1 MPNELA
7 NQTSPYLLQHA
18 NNPVNWFPW
27 GKEALEI
34 ASREDKPI
42 FLSIGYAACH
52 WCHVM
57 AHESFEDPETARL
70 MNENFVNIKVDREER
85 PDLDSIYMNAVV
97 AMTGQGGWP
106 MSVFLTPSGQPFYG
120 GTYFP
125 PVPRYNMPAFREVLV
140 SIARIWKEDRQQVFK
155 ASTPLVAHLRQSIGQ
170 EPQPTSTP
178 ALSDLAQAVQ
188 KLSASYDWQYGG
200 WGRAPRFPAP
210 LTIEFLLQ
218 QGARG
223 QVESVEIAS
232 HALRTMQR
240 GGMYDVIGGGFHR
253 YSTDNHW
260 LVPHFE
266 KMLYDNA
273 QLALSYLHAYLL
285 SGNASFR
292 QTSEETL
299 DFLLREMVHPEGGFF
314 SSLDADSEGKEGN
327 FYVWDLAEIQ
337 AVLRDPDD
345 YQLFLRAYAL
355 PPQGNFEGKIILQRS
370 ADNEELAHLLDLPPA
385 ALQARLTA
393 CHRQLRDARDRRIH
407 PNLDDKVL
415 TAWNALTIRALAEAA
430 RNLNRSDYLA
440 AAQKSASF
448 LLEHLYLDGR
458 LYRSWREGQTR
469 HNAYLEDY
477 ASLSLALLA
486 LYQADPNPRWFDW
499 AKRLTVEMR
508 TGFSD
513 PDGGF
518 FDTHIEQDALIVRPK
533 DLQDNATPSGNA
545 LAALALLVMA
555 EYTGQHKLREQAE
568 TMLGMVETISLKHPT
583 AFSFW
588 LQALDFA
595 VGPIQQVAIMWPFGC
610 QPPDQF
616 FSVLHAQYRPR
627 TILASTIYP
636 PGQTGPELLNNRSP
650 QNGLPTAFVC
660 QGFVCRLPV
669 TSPEDLAKQLS

>member
-18 NNPVNWFPW
+18 HNPVNWFPW
-27 GKEALEI
+27 GREALEI
-34 ASREDKPI
+34 AAREDKPI

-125 PVPRYNMPAFREVLV
+125 PVPRYNMPAFREVLS
-140 SIARIWKEDRQQVFK
+140 SIARIWKEDRQQIFK
-155 ASTPLVAHLRQSIGQ
+155 ASGPLMAHLRQSTAQAI
-170 EPQPTSTP
+170 QPTSTP
-178 ALSDLAQAVQ
+178 TLPDLAQATQ
-188 KLSASYDWQYGG
+188 KLAASYDWHYGG
-200 WGRAPRFPAP
+200 WGRAPRFPGP

-223 QVESVEIAS
+223 QAEPVEIAS
-232 HALRTMQR
+232 HALRAMQR
-240 GGMYDVIGGGFHR
+240 GGMYDVVGGGFHR
-253 YSTDNHW
+253 YSTDDHW

-273 QLALSYLHAYLL
+273 QLALAYLHAHLIT
-285 SGNASFR
+285 GDITFR
-292 QTSEETL
+292 QTCEETL
-299 DFLLREMVHPEGGFF
+299 DFLLREMVHPAGGFF
-314 SSLDADSEGKEGN
+314 SSLDADSEGKEGK

-337 AVLRDPDD
+337 TVLRDPDD
-345 YQLFLRAYAL
+345 QSLFLRAYGV
-355 PPQGNFEGKIILQRS
+355 PPEGNFEGKIILQRS
-370 ADNEELAHLLDLPPA
+370 ADNEELAHLLNLPPA
-385 ALQARLTA
+385 LIQARLAA
-393 CHRQLRDARDRRIH
+393 CHRQLRAARDRRPR

-430 RNLNRSDYLA
+430 RGLNRSDYLA
-440 AAQKSASF
+440 AAQKSANF

-469 HNAYLEDY
+469 HTAYLEDY
-477 ASLSLALLA
+477 AALSLALLA
-486 LYQADPNPRWFDW
+486 LYQTDSNPRWFDW
-499 AKRLTVEMR
+499 ARRLTAEMLA
-508 TGFSD
+508 GFPD

-518 FDTHIEQDALIVRPK
+518 FDTHVAQDVLIVRPK

-545 LAALALLVMA
+545 LAALTLLMMA

-568 TMLGMVETISLKHPT
+568 TMIGAVKTIGLKHPT

-595 VGPIQQVAIMWPFGC
+595 VGPIQQISVVWPSPNE
-610 QPPDQF
+610 PPAEF
-616 FSVLHAQYRPR
+616 FSVLHAHYRPR
-627 TILASTIYP
+627 TILASTPYP
-636 PGQTGPELLNNRSP
+636 PGEAGPELLNDRSP

-669 TSPEDLAKQLS
+669 TSPEDLQEQLL

>member
-1 MPNELA
+1 MPNQLA
-7 NQTSPYLLQHA
+7 DQTSPYLLQHA

-34 ASREDKPI
+34 AAREDKPI

-97 AMTGQGGWP
+97 AITGQGGWP

-125 PVPRYNMPAFREVLV
+125 PVPRYRMPAFREVLL
-140 SIARIWKEDRQQVFK
+140 SIARIWKEDRPQVFK
-155 ASTPLVAHLRQSIGQ
+155 ASGPLMDHLYQSLVQ
-170 EPQPTSTP
+170 EIHPVFTP
-178 ALSDLAQAVQ
+178 ALPDLVQATQ
-188 KLSASYDWQYGG
+188 KLAASYDWQHGG
-200 WGRAPRFPAP
+200 WGHAPRFPGP

-218 QGARG
+218 QGARDEAEP
-223 QVESVEIAS
+223 VKMAS
-232 HALRTMQR
+232 HALHAMQR
-240 GGMYDVIGGGFHR
+240 GGIYDVVGGGFHR
-253 YSTDNHW
+253 YSTDDHW

-273 QLALSYLHAYLL
+273 QLALAYLHAYQLT
-285 SGNASFR
+285 GDISFR
-292 QTSEETL
+292 QTCEETL
-299 DFLLREMVHPEGGFF
+299 DFLLREMVHPAGGFF
-314 SSLDADSEGKEGN
+314 SSLDADSEGREGK
-327 FYVWDLAEIQ
+327 FYVWDLSELQSA
-337 AVLRDPDD
+337 LHDPED
-345 YQLFLRAYAL
+345 QRLFFRAYAVS
-355 PPQGNFEGKIILQRS
+355 PEGNFEGKIILQRS
-370 ADNEELAHLLDLPPA
+370 LDNEELAHLLNLPIA
-385 ALQARLTA
+385 TVQERLTA
-393 CHRQLRDARDRRIH
+393 CHRQLRVVRDRRIR

-430 RNLNRSDYLA
+430 RSLNRSDYLA
-440 AAQKSASF
+440 AAQKSAEF
-448 LLEHLYLDGR
+448 LLEHLYLDGH
-458 LYRSWREGQTR
+458 LYRSWRGGQAR

-499 AKRLTVEMR
+499 SRRLTAEML

-518 FDTHIEQDALIVRPK
+518 FDTHIDQDPLIVRPK

-545 LAALALLVMA
+545 LAALALLVLS
-555 EYTGQHKLREQAE
+555 EYTGQGKLREQAE
-568 TMLGMVETISLKHPT
+568 AMIGAVKMLSLKHPT

-595 VGPIQQVAIMWPFGC
+595 VGPIQQIAVVWPANN
-610 QPPDQF
+610 PPPAEF
-616 FSVLHAQYRPR
+616 FSVIHAQYCPR
-627 TILASTIYP
+627 TILASTPYP
-636 PGQTGPELLNNRSP
+636 PGGSGPELLNNRSP
-650 QNGLPTAFVC
+650 QNGLATAFVC
-660 QGFVCRLPV
+660 QGFVCLLPV
-669 TSPEDLAKQLS
+669 TSPGDLAKQLV